1 MVKEI
6 NAGRPTSQSLRA
18 DQGTTP
24 TPLASPTVSVAPPVG
39 ALLGSERTLVP
50 KPRAPAVTVV
60 VPASVLVPDNV
71 RVPEPATVRA
81 PAPALLLP
89 VVKLP
94 VVAVEGLPL
103 TVKVPVF

>member
-24 TPLASPTVSVAPPVG
+24 TPLASPTVSVAPPIVT
-39 ALLGSERTLVP
+39 LLGRVRTPVPNVSE
-50 KPRAPAVTVV
+50 PAVTVV
-60 VPASVLVPDNV
+60 IPAYVLAPDSV